1 MILCFNQYQAFLR
14 DHTMLQSR

>member
-14 DHTMLQSR
+14 DHTMSQSR